1 METKF
6 LKVPEAAKLLGIS
19 ERAAW
24 KRLYRGELPYRRW
37 GKRVLIPV
45 AELEAFMAALPGKSA
60 EEALVTI
67 EEGVQ

>member
-1 METKF
+1 VETKF

-45 AELEAFMAALPGKSA
+45 GELETFMASLPGKSA
-60 EEALVTI
+60 HEAIATLK
-67 EEGVQ
+67 EGVQ